1 MENKYILYIIT
12 VMNKL
17 TYRQSEIFEF
27 IKQQIEFNGYPP
39 TRSEIAKM
47 FGFKS
52 PNAAEDHLKALKKKG
67 VLNIASGASR
77 GISIVKENL
86 GIPVIGLVSAG
97 GPILAQENI
106 EKRIPSS
113 QNILSHGV
121 DFYLRVKGD
130 SMIEV
135 GILENDLVAV
145 NKKIEIKKGS
155 IVIARINDEVTV
167 KTLKSISSEL
177 VVLQPE
183 NSNYSNIEVN
193 PKMEELSFEGT
204 CVGVL
209 RDFN

>member
-1 MENKYILYIIT
+1 
-12 VMNKL
+12 MNNL
-17 TYRQSEIFEF
+17 TTRQSEIFEF
-27 IKQQIEFNGYPP
+27 IKKEIEFNGYPP
-39 TRSEIAKM
+39 TRSEIAKV

-67 VLNIASGASR
+67 VLNIVSGASR
-77 GISIVKENL
+77 GISIVKEDL

-106 EKRIPSS
+106 EKRIPST

-130 SMIEV
+130 SMIEA
-135 GILENDLVAV
+135 GILENDLIAV
-145 NKKIEIKKGS
+145 NKKAQIKKGS

-167 KTLKSISSEL
+167 KTLKSISSDL

-193 PKMEELSFEGT
+193 PKKENLSFEGT
-204 CVGVL
+204 CVGLL
-209 RDFN
+209 RDFC

>member
-1 MENKYILYIIT
+1 
-12 VMNKL
+12 MNDL
-17 TYRQSEIFEF
+17 TTRQSEIFEF
-27 IKQQIEFNGYPP
+27 IKKEIELNGYPP
-39 TRSEIAKM
+39 TRSEIAKV

-67 VLNIASGASR
+67 VLNIVSGASR
-77 GISIVKENL
+77 GISIVKEDL

-106 EKRIPSS
+106 EKRIPST

-130 SMIEV
+130 SMIEA
-135 GILENDLVAV
+135 GILENDLIAV
-145 NKKIEIKKGS
+145 NKKAQIKKGS

-167 KTLKSISSEL
+167 KTLKSISSDL

-193 PKMEELSFEGT
+193 PKKENLSFEGT
-204 CVGVL
+204 CVGLL
-209 RDFN
+209 RDFC

>member
-1 MENKYILYIIT
+1 MEN
-12 VMNKL
+12 L
-17 TYRQSEIFEF
+17 TIRQQEIFDF
-27 IKQQIEFNGYPP
+27 IKKEIEFNGYPP
-39 TRSEIAKM
+39 TRSEIAKV

-67 VLNIASGASR
+67 VLNIVSGASR
-77 GISIVKENL
+77 GISINKEDI

-130 SMIEV
+130 SMIEA
-135 GILENDLVAV
+135 GILENDLIAV
-145 NKKIEIKKGS
+145 NKKAQIKKGS

-167 KTLKSISSEL
+167 KTLKSISPEL
-177 VVLQPE
+177 VILQPE
-183 NSNYSNIEVN
+183 NSNYTDIEVN
-193 PKMEELSFEGT
+193 PKKEELSFEGT
-204 CVGVL
+204 CVGLL
-209 RDFN
+209 RDLA

>member
-1 MENKYILYIIT
+1 
-12 VMNKL
+12 MNDL
-17 TYRQSEIFEF
+17 TTRQSEIFEF
-27 IKQQIEFNGYPP
+27 IKKEIEFNGYPP
-39 TRSEIAKM
+39 TRSEIAKV

-67 VLNIASGASR
+67 VLNIVSGASR
-77 GISIVKENL
+77 GISIVKEDL

-106 EKRIPSS
+106 EKRIPST

-130 SMIEV
+130 SMIEA
-135 GILENDLVAV
+135 GILENDLIAV
-145 NKKIEIKKGS
+145 NKKAQIKKGS

-167 KTLKSISSEL
+167 KTLKSISSDL
-177 VVLQPE
+177 VILQPE

-193 PKMEELSFEGT
+193 PKKENLSFEGT
-204 CVGVL
+204 CVGLL
-209 RDFN
+209 RDFC

>member
-1 MENKYILYIIT
+1 
-12 VMNKL
+12 MNDL
-17 TYRQSEIFEF
+17 TTRQSEIFEF
-27 IKQQIEFNGYPP
+27 IKKEIEFNGYPP
-39 TRSEIAKM
+39 TRSEIAKV

-67 VLNIASGASR
+67 VLNIVSGASR
-77 GISIVKENL
+77 GISIVKEEL

-106 EKRIPSS
+106 EKRIPST

-130 SMIEV
+130 SMIEA
-135 GILENDLVAV
+135 GILENDLIAV
-145 NKKIEIKKGS
+145 NKKTQIKKGS

-167 KTLKSISSEL
+167 KTLKSISSDL

-193 PKMEELSFEGT
+193 PKKENLSFEGT
-204 CVGVL
+204 CVGLL
-209 RDFN
+209 RDFC

>member
-1 MENKYILYIIT
+1 MEN
-12 VMNKL
+12 L
-17 TYRQSEIFEF
+17 TSRQTEIFEF
-27 IKQQIEFNGYPP
+27 IKSEIEFNGYPP
-39 TRSEIAKM
+39 TRSEIAKV

-67 VLNIASGASR
+67 AIDIIAGTSR
-77 GISIVKENL
+77 GISVNKENI

-113 QNILSHGV
+113 QNIMSHGV

-130 SMIEV
+130 SMIEA
-135 GILENDLVAV
+135 GILENDLIAV
-145 NKKIEIKKGS
+145 NKKATIRKGS

-167 KTLKSISSEL
+167 KTLESISSNL
-177 VVLQPE
+177 VVLKPE

-193 PKMEELSFEGT
+193 PKTEDLTFEGT
-204 CVGVL
+204 CVGLL
-209 RDFN
+209 RDFS

>member
-1 MENKYILYIIT
+1 
-12 VMNKL
+12 MNDL
-17 TYRQSEIFEF
+17 TTRQSEIFEF
-27 IKQQIEFNGYPP
+27 IKKEIEFNGYPP
-39 TRSEIAKM
+39 TRSEIAKV

-67 VLNIASGASR
+67 VLNIVSGASR
-77 GISIVKENL
+77 GISIVKEDI

-106 EKRIPSS
+106 EKRIPST

-130 SMIEV
+130 SMIEA
-135 GILENDLVAV
+135 GILENDLIAV
-145 NKKIEIKKGS
+145 NKKAQIKKGS

-167 KTLKSISSEL
+167 KTLKSISTDL

-193 PKMEELSFEGT
+193 PKKENLSFEGT
-204 CVGVL
+204 CVGLL
-209 RDFN
+209 RDFC